1 MKARTLATALV
12 ALVST
17 LACVPSDGPLMEA
30 GENCQGCHGDGQEM
44 LYQGERPRHA
54 TTWTIAGT
62 AYDTANTGKAAEG
75 AEVQITDANGFAFS
89 LRANLAGNFYSKE
102 TVTLPLRSACIAFGG
117 RTVCQQSP
125 VTSGSCNLC
134 HNQIGLG
141 APQPPLA
148 AP

>member
-1 MKARTLATALV
+1 MRWLALAVL
-12 ALVST
+12 AAT
-17 LACVPSDGPLMEA
+17 LACVPGDGPLMEP
-30 GENCQGCHGDGQEM
+30 GENCQGCHGDGKET
-44 LYQGERPRHA
+44 LYQGERARHA

-62 AYDTANTGKAAEG
+62 VYDAANTGKAVEG
-75 AEVQITDANGFAFS
+75 AQVRITDANGFAFS

-102 TVTLPLRSACIAFGG
+102 AVALPLQACIDFGAK
-117 RTVCQQSP
+117 TVCQQSP

-134 HNQIGLG
+134 HNQLTDG